1 MATSYALPL
10 NGSATHSHG
19 HGHTRSHHRKAV
31 PDRLALA
38 PPASL
43 NSMMQ
48 IASESS
54 TAYTLNRQHM
64 HSRSMPQAPEKHS
77 AKHEHSQSTY
87 EPYSEPFPSAG
98 LPSAH
103 MNNRQST
110 MDSDRHTTE
119 GRHGLSY
126 VTTDGHESSPRSHA
140 VSQE

>member
-10 NGSATHSHG
+10 NGSATHSHS

-54 TAYTLNRQHM
+54 TGYTLGRQHM
-64 HSRSMPQAPEKHS
+64 HSRSMPQGPDKQP
-77 AKHEHSQSTY
+77 AKHEHSHSTY

-98 LPSAH
+98 VPSLD
-103 MNNRQST
+103 MNHRHSR
-110 MDSDRHTTE
+110 MDSDIHTTDPQ
-119 GRHGLSY
+119 HGLSSIS
-126 VTTDGHESSPRSHA
+126 THDHGALPGSHA
-140 VSQE
+140 GTQG